1 MLLSGVLR
9 LRVPLLQ
16 KVWIASID
24 LDTSGDDI
32 TLRVPSNLCATV
44 RAEMQV

>member
-1 MLLSGVLR
+1 MLLSGGIEVESTSTTESVDCR
-9 LRVPLLQ
+9 
-16 KVWIASID
+16 ID